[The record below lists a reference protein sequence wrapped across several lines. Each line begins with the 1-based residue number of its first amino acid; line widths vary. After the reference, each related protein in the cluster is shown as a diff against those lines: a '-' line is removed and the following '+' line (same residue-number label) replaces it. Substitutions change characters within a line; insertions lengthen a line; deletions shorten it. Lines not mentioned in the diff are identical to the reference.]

1 VIQTGYDVIK
11 AHHDEWKVEMEE
23 GSGSEVIVRL
33 PGREK
38 NYSSSLNITTCTNST
53 FSTASKKKSIF
64 AAGCIPKF
72 RLIK

>member
-1 VIQTGYDVIK
+1 
-11 AHHDEWKVEMEE
+11 MEE
-23 GSGSEVIVRL
+23 GSDSEVIVRL

-38 NYSSSLNITTCTNST
+38 NYSSSLNITTCTNNT